1 MIRVLVSD
9 PISAEGLI
17 GLKEYPQFKVDFKLK
32 LKPEELVSLIPEYEV
47 LLVRSETKVT
57 KEIINGAK
65 KLKLIGRAGTGVDNI
80 DVNAATKAGI
90 LVVNVPG
97 GNTIAATEH
106 TFALLLAL
114 ARNLAQSDVSTKQ
127 GKWERSKFVGSEL
140 YGKTLSLLGLGKIG
154 KEVAVRA
161 LAFGMHVI
169 AYDPY
174 VSEDYAK
181 NIGVKLVTFEEA
193 LKNADYLSLHL
204 PLNEQTKELINQ
216 KTINLMKD
224 GVRIINCARGGV
236 INETD
241 LFNALKSGKVAGAAL
256 DVFAQEPISPDNPLL
271 KLENVILTP
280 HLGASTEEA
289 QERVAE
295 EIAKTVIDYF
305 EKNII
310 RNAVNLPSIDP
321 ELWKILEPYT
331 VLTQKMGSFL
341 GQIIDG
347 GIKEISLHYYGEIA
361 QYNLTPLTYAF
372 LQGFLSPILDVEVNL
387 VNASFLARER
397 GIKVTELKTQEKE
410 VFANLISV
418 SVDGTE
424 EKISFAGTLLSD
436 NLPRLVR
443 IGQLSIDV
451 LPEGWLLVLNNV
463 DRPGIVGYVGTIL
476 GKNGINIASMEV
488 GRKML
493 GGEAVTFINVDSEV
507 PPKVLEEI
515 RKYPGITRVK
525 LVKL

>member
-1 MIRVLVSD
+1 MVKVLVSD
-9 PISAEGLI
+9 PISAEGLAV
-17 GLKEYPQFKVDFKLK
+17 LKEHTLFEVDFKIK
-32 LKPEELVSLIPEYEV
+32 LKPEELISLIPEYEV

-57 KEIINGAK
+57 QEIVSRAK

-80 DVNAATKAGI
+80 DLNAATKAGM
-90 LVVNVPG
+90 LVMNVPG

-114 ARNLAQSDVSTKQ
+114 ARNLARGDASMKQ
-127 GKWERSKFVGSEL
+127 GKWERSKFVGNEL
-140 YGKTLSLLGLGKIG
+140 YGKNLSLLGLGKIG
-154 KEVAVRA
+154 KEVAIRA
-161 LAFGMHVI
+161 LAFGMHVF

-181 NIGVKLVTFEEA
+181 NIGVKLATLEEA
-193 LKNADYLSLHL
+193 LKNADYISIHM
-204 PLNEQTKELINQ
+204 PANEQTKGLINQ

-224 GVRIINCARGGV
+224 GIRIINCARGGI
-236 INETD
+236 INEDD

-256 DVFAQEPISPDNPLL
+256 DVFAKEPVSPDNPLI
-271 KLENVILTP
+271 KLENVIVTP

-305 EKNII
+305 ERNIV

-321 ELWKILEPYT
+321 ELWKVLEPYT
-331 VLTQKMGSFL
+331 VLTRKMGSFL

-347 GIKEISLHYYGEIA
+347 GIKEINLHYCGEIA

-372 LQGFLSPILDVEVNL
+372 LQGVLTPILGGEVNL
-387 VNASFLARER
+387 VNAPILARER
-397 GIKVTELKTQEKE
+397 GVKIIESKTQEKE
-410 VFANLISV
+410 DFANFISV
-418 SVDGTE
+418 SAETTE
-424 EKISFAGTLLSD
+424 EKIGFAGALLSD
-436 NLPRLVR
+436 NLPRLVK

-451 LPEGWLLVLNNV
+451 LPEGWILVLHNL
-463 DRPGIVGYVGTIL
+463 DRPGIVGYVGTVL

-493 GGEAVTFINVDSEV
+493 AGEAVTFINVDSEV
-507 PPKVLEEI
+507 PVKVLEEI

>member
-1 MIRVLVSD
+1 MRVLVSD
-9 PISAEGLI
+9 PISAEGLME
-17 GLKEYPQFKVDFKLK
+17 LKKYPQFKVDFKLK
-32 LKPEELVSLIPEYEV
+32 LKPEELISLIPEYEV

-90 LVVNVPG
+90 LVMNVPG

-106 TFALLLAL
+106 TFALLLAI
-114 ARNLAQSDVSTKQ
+114 ARNLARGDVSTKQ

-161 LAFGMHVI
+161 LAFGMHVL

-181 NIGVKLVTFEEA
+181 NIGVKLVSFEEA

-204 PLNEQTKELINQ
+204 PSNEQTKGLINQ
-216 KTINLMKD
+216 KTIDLMKD
-224 GVRIINCARGGV
+224 GVRIINCARGGI
-236 INETD
+236 INEDD
-241 LFNALKSGKVAGAAL
+241 LVSALTSGKVAGAAL

-295 EIAKTVIDYF
+295 EIANVVVDYF
-305 EKNII
+305 EKNIV

-331 VLTQKMGSFL
+331 VLTRKMGSFL

-372 LQGFLSPILDVEVNL
+372 LQGFLSPILDIEVNL
-387 VNASFLARER
+387 VNASFLTRER
-397 GIKVTELKTQEKE
+397 GIKTTELKTQEKE

-418 SVDGTE
+418 SVDGAE

-463 DRPGIVGYVGTIL
+463 DRPGIIGYVGTVL

-493 GGEAVTFINVDSEV
+493 GGEAVTFINVDTEV
-507 PPKVLEEI
+507 PAKVLEEI